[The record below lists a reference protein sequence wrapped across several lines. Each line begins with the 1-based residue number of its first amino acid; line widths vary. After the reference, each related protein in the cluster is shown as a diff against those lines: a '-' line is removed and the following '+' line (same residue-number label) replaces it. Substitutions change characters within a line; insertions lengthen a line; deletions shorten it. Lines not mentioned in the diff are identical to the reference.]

1 MNEIKKINKIRNHY
15 LEKKPTTFDQLKT
28 LDKKVKMP
36 ALIFAY
42 VFGTI
47 ASLILGTG
55 MCIAMKVIFDVMA
68 LGIVIGIIGI
78 ALCLATYPIYKRI
91 LNNRKEKYSDSI
103 LDLSDKLLNV

>member
-1 MNEIKKINKIRNHY
+1 MNEINKINKIRNNY
-15 LEKKPTTFDQLKT
+15 LKKKTTTYDELKA

-47 ASLILGTG
+47 SSLILGTG
-55 MCIAMKVIFDVMA
+55 MCLAMKVIFDLMA
-68 LGIVIGIIGI
+68 LGVLIGVIGI

-91 LNNRKEKYSDSI
+91 LNYRKEKYSDSI
-103 LDLSDKLLNV
+103 LDLSDKLLNN